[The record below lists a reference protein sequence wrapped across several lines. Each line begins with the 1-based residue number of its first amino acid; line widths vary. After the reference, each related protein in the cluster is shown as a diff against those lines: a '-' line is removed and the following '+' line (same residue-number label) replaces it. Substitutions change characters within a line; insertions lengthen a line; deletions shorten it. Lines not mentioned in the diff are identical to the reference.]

1 MLSVKEFEH
10 RVKKAAL
17 EALEAAKHRVADAW
31 RPINDGRVSM
41 DKRTRTRTHATPC
54 NHDDESFLF
63 TNQHADVFQVGY

>member
-31 RPINDGRVSM
+31 RFINDGRIFM
-41 DKRTRTRTHATPC
+41 DKRTRTRTHATSC
-54 NHDDESFLF
+54 SYNDESVDL
-63 TNQHADVFQVGY
+63 TNALSCSN